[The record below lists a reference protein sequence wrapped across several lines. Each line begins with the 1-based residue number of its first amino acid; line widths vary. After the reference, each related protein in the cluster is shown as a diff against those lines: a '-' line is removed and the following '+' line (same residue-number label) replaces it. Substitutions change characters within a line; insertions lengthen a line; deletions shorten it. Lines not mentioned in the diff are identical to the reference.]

1 MVKTLVFI
9 HGWASTQDV
18 WQSQRDYFAGNYEV
32 ILPDISRAK
41 EIKEAA
47 EIVNV
52 SLAIKRDFVLIGWSL
67 GWLVVLELLKNF
79 KISPQG
85 IVAVNSTPKLIDDGY
100 LGAGPTRTH
109 LAKMIRD
116 CKHNPEK
123 MLDNF
128 YKGILTDTAK
138 DMLKGIKPKNIDTF
152 GGAQTPPFPAK
163 RDPAGQKIVVRD
175 RAGKECAALSINPEH
190 TTVFRPWCGRIDY
203 DRLIYGLYILRDCDY
218 RDFISEINIPALIIV
233 GAKDGICPPQ
243 ASEYMRSR
251 IKHAQLKI
259 LDCGHMPFLDK
270 ANEFNT
276 ILENFVKEL

>member
-123 MLDNF
+123 MLDDF

-138 DMLKGIKPKNIDTF
+138 DMLKGIKPKNI
-152 GGAQTPPFPAK
+152 
-163 RDPAGQKIVVRD
+163 
-175 RAGKECAALSINPEH
+175 
-190 TTVFRPWCGRIDY
+190 

-270 ANEFNT
+270 DNEFNT

>member
-1 MVKTLVFI
+1 MVFI
-9 HGWASTQDV
+9 HGWASTPDV
-18 WQSQRDYFAGNYEV
+18 WQGQRDYFAGNYEV
-32 ILPDISRAK
+32 ILPDISRA
-41 EIKEAA
+41 EDIKEASG
-47 EIVNV
+47 IVYNAV
-52 SLAIKRDFVLIGWSL
+52 QDKKDFVLLGWSL

-100 LGAGPTRTH
+100 LSAGPTRTH

-123 MLDNF
+123 MLDDF

-138 DMLKGIKPKNIDTF
+138 ALLKGIKLKN
-152 GGAQTPPFPAK
+152 
-163 RDPAGQKIVVRD
+163 V
-175 RAGKECAALSINPEH
+175 
-190 TTVFRPWCGRIDY
+190 DY

-218 RDFISEINIPALIIV
+218 RDFIAEINIPALIIV
-233 GAKDGICPPQ
+233 GAKDEICPPE
-243 ASEYMRSR
+243 ASEYMRNR

-276 ILENFVKEL
+276 IVENFVKEL

>member
-1 MVKTLVFI
+1 LI
-9 HGWASTQDV
+9 HS
-18 WQSQRDYFAGNYEV
+18 
-32 ILPDISRAK
+32 
-41 EIKEAA
+41 
-47 EIVNV
+47 
-52 SLAIKRDFVLIGWSL
+52 
-67 GWLVVLELLKNF
+67 
-79 KISPQG
+79 
-85 IVAVNSTPKLIDDGY
+85 
-100 LGAGPTRTH
+100 
-109 LAKMIRD
+109 
-116 CKHNPEK
+116 
-123 MLDNF
+123 
-128 YKGILTDTAK
+128 
-138 DMLKGIKPKNIDTF
+138 
-152 GGAQTPPFPAK
+152 
-163 RDPAGQKIVVRD
+163 
-175 RAGKECAALSINPEH
+175 AALKPRPLGRGKNAPLSVSILKH